1 MADLRH
7 MRTVTGA
14 ALWAL
19 GLILSAPPPLHAQ
32 QAPADRELAQA
43 RENAKW
49 EQASAGRRLEV
60 LLKDE
65 PKPHPCQIFVEW
77 SPRLYTIAAGTNFSR
92 TACAAATVSRA
103 STPRPSPRST
113 TSPAS

>member
-1 MADLRH
+1 MADLRR

-19 GLILSAPPPLHAQ
+19 GAILCAPPPLHAQ
-32 QAPADRELAQA
+32 QMQTDREIAVA

-49 EQASAGRRLEV
+49 EQANAAKRLETF
-60 LLKDE
+60 LKEE

-77 SPRLYTIAAGTNFSR
+77 SPRLYAIAAGTNAQQNGIRRGDRLKSIN
-92 TACAAATVSRA
+92 AEAVATL
-103 STPRPSPRST
+103 
-113 TSPAS
+113 